1 MRRAV
6 IVGSAKINNYEKIK
20 EYLKEDDF
28 FVYCDGGLKHME
40 KLGVKPNLIV
50 GDFDSHEN
58 PHMDSETI
66 VLPCEKDDTDTCHAL
81 KVCIEREFKD
91 FLFIGCIGERMDHTM
106 GNVSLLIMLKEK
118 GLSGI
123 MLDDYSEIS
132 IVKDEECIDD
142 SFSYFSLIT
151 LSDISEGITIK
162 NAKYPLE
169 NASLK
174 SGFQLG
180 ISNEVIKG
188 KTAKVSCKSGNLL
201 LIKIF

>member
-1 MRRAV
+1 MKRCV
-6 IVGSAKINNYEKIK
+6 IVGGADINNYEYIK
-20 EYLKEDDF
+20 SCLRNDDF
-28 FVYCDGGLKHME
+28 ILFCDSGLKHLE
-40 KLGVKPNLIV
+40 SLQVNPGLIV
-50 GDFDSHEN
+50 GDFDSHDN
-58 PHMDSETI
+58 PHLGVETI

-188 KTAKVSCKSGNLL
+188 KTATVSCKSGNLL
-201 LIKIF
+201 LIKVF

>member
-50 GDFDSHEN
+50 GDFDSHDN
-58 PHMDSETI
+58 PNLPVETV

-81 KVCIEREFKD
+81 KVCVERGFKD

-188 KTAKVSCKSGNLL
+188 KTATVSCKSGNLL
-201 LIKIF
+201 LIKVF

>member
-1 MRRAV
+1 MKRAV
-6 IVGSAKINNYEKIK
+6 IVGSAGINNYTKIK
-20 EYLKEDDF
+20 EYLREDDF
-28 FVYCDGGLKHME
+28 YVFCDAGLKHMDE
-40 KLGVKPNLIV
+40 LCVKPDLIV

-58 PHMDSETI
+58 PNLNVETI
-66 VLPCEKDDTDTCHAL
+66 VLPTIKDDTDTCHAL
-81 KVCIEREFKD
+81 KVCIERGFKD

-106 GNVSLLIMLKEK
+106 GNVSLLIFLKEK
-118 GLSGI
+118 GLRGI

-132 IVKDEECIDD
+132 IIQGEEQIDD
-142 SFSYFSLIT
+142 KFSYFSLIT

-201 LIKIF
+201 LIKVF